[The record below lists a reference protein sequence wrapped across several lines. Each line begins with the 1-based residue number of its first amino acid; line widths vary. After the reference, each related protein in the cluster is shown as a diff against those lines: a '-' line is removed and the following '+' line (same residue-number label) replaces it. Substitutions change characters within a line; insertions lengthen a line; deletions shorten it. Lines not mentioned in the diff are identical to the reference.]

1 MKKCDKYFAGC
12 TFGYPL
18 ARTWAVL
25 HKPILQESVTD
36 TCQQLEQVAKVFF
49 FLAHGGNLVF
59 GLITTKCL
67 EVSLGIG
74 CMHLVRCRSQAFVSR
89 AL

>member
-1 MKKCDKYFAGC
+1 M
-12 TFGYPL
+12 
-18 ARTWAVL
+18 L

-49 FLAHGGNLVF
+49 FQAHGGNLVF
-59 GLITTKCL
+59 RLITTKCL
-67 EVSLGIG
+67 KVSLGIG
-74 CMHLVRCRSQAFVSR
+74 CVHLMRQAFVSR

>member
-49 FLAHGGNLVF
+49 FPG
-59 GLITTKCL
+59 TWWQS
-67 EVSLGIG
+67 SLWIDYY
-74 CMHLVRCRSQAFVSR
+74 
-89 AL
+89 